1 MAVQEHVPSAVGRR
15 AFLKGA
21 AVAAAAAS
29 FPAGEALA
37 HKAKPKANNNQIW
50 LMTSA
55 FAADPDFEAVV
66 ARAKALG
73 AQGLE
78 LCVFRRDTDRNDHIA
93 THLDY
98 DAFTSER
105 AKKVVEICNREG
117 LRISVGAYDNLIG
130 GNPDL
135 QVVNQ
140 NHILKLIRIAAM
152 LGGDVNDVV
161 CGTFVGYDQ
170 KLGAEDGGFEK
181 NLEKFKKVF
190 APILR
195 YAKDLGVTVCVEN
208 CPMEGWVPASSPVC
222 YCNLPGCLA
231 ARKLMYAILDDS
243 SNLQETYDPSHDI
256 WQHIDP
262 SDVINAMDF
271 SKLRRVH
278 IKGTRNFP
286 DDEEAVNWGR
296 LFPRQRVSDALA
308 AKAGLPALA
317 PDEKGGNWDRMNYEP
332 RLPGFGGSDSCDWT
346 KFLETLMAKGYRHP
360 FVIENEGCN
369 SSHTGNMGATMQG
382 FRATILNTAPVV
394 WPLGPDGYAFDAAD
408 MKPMTDRFAKD
419 LPVVT
424 MDKLTA

>member
-1 MAVQEHVPSAVGRR
+1 MNRRDFFKSAA
-15 AFLKGA
+15 AF
-21 AVAAAAAS
+21 AVAAGAATA
-29 FPAGEALA
+29 AKKAEA
-37 HKAKPKANNNQIW
+37 HVAKPKPGNNPIW

-55 FAADPDFEAVV
+55 FPADDFDGVVKRALAV
-66 ARAKALG
+66 G

-78 LCVFRRDTDRNDHIA
+78 LCVFRRDSDRTDHVA

-98 DAFTSER
+98 KNFTPEK
-105 AKKVVEICNREG
+105 AKYVIDTCNEKG
-117 LRISVGAYDNLIG
+117 LRVSVGAYDNLIG
-130 GNPDL
+130 GDF
-135 QVVNQ
+135 QETNQ

-152 LGGDVNDVV
+152 LGGDANDVV

-190 APILR
+190 TPILK
-195 YAKDLGVTVCVEN
+195 YAKDLGVTLCVEN

-222 YCNLPGCLA
+222 YCN
-231 ARKLMYAILDDS
+231 MYAILDDS

-271 SKLRRVH
+271 KKLRRIH

-286 DDEEAVNWGR
+286 NDAEAVNWGR
-296 LFPRQRVSDALA
+296 LFPRQRVNDALA

-317 PDEKGGNWDRMNYEP
+317 PDAQGGNWDRMNYEP

-346 KFLETLMAKGYRHP
+346 KFLETLMAKGYKYP

-394 WPLGPDGYAFDAAD
+394 WPLGENGYAFDASAL
-408 MKPMTDRFAKD
+408 KPMTAARAKD
-419 LPVVT
+419 IPVVT
-424 MDKLTA
+424 MKDLGA